1 MADTRASDEYLDKL
15 GLDVADID
23 ILCQI
28 KDNRSVATASFD
40 RREKS
45 LIKLLIGQ
53 GYVTRENYA
62 NGEFNLLT
70 DKGNDVADEY
80 NRLAEADYE
89 AITAER
95 EALAKT
101 RGYRLFGHALN
112 IKEDVPVEL
121 HEATICATPK
131 GLRDLAA
138 HLLEVAAEMD
148 KTSQESIDN
157 GMHWHFQ
164 AESRPEIVI
173 CGLDTGSKAL
183 PPIIWDD
190 ELEGHRR

>member
-1 MADTRASDEYLDKL
+1 MVDHRASDEYLEKL
-15 GLDVADID
+15 GLSIEQMD
-23 ILCQI
+23 ILCRI
-28 KDNRSVATASFD
+28 EDNRSVATASF
-40 RREKS
+40 EKS
-45 LIKLLIGQ
+45 ERRLLKTLYAFI
-53 GYVTRENYA
+53 TSENYA
-62 NGEFNLLT
+62 NGEFWMLN
-70 DKGNDVADEY
+70 DKGNEVVREF
-80 NRLAEADYE
+80 NRLSEVEYE

-95 EALAKT
+95 EAVAKE
-101 RGYRLFGHALN
+101 RGYRLFGHALG
-112 IKEDVPVEL
+112 IKEEIPVEL
-121 HEATICATPK
+121 HEATICASPK

-138 HLLEVAAEMD
+138 HLLEVAAEME
-148 KTSQESIDN
+148 KTSQSAIDN